1 MLIEQS
7 SQSHVCVLQTALD
20 LLEDNIEVHVL
31 SDGVSSQNYPEI
43 EIALS
48 VS

>member
-1 MLIEQS
+1 
-7 SQSHVCVLQTALD
+7 
-20 LLEDNIEVHVL
+20 VL

-48 VS
+48 VSWLFHLQI